1 MWYILIM
8 EKHVIYIEPEDDITD
23 IITKIENSKEKIVA
37 LVPPKKA
44 GVFRSI
50 VNIKLIAKAGA
61 GAEKKIVLVTTDPS
75 IVKLAAATRLPVT
88 KNLQTAPSVPELEDA
103 EEDETV
109 SKEAVTEE
117 GVSVEAEELSDS
129 DDTGEESPAKDLAA
143 ESEAL
148 AIDDESEKEEPE
160 EREDGEEKKKKSRFL
175 KNAKNPFLVWV
186 REHTKLVWALGVG
199 LVAVIALMIWAFG
212 IAPAATITLGIRTTT
227 NNFSENVTFT
237 TVLTEEDAAVGKFYL
252 TEAKIEEK
260 SEIEFEA
267 TGKKNVGEKAKGTV
281 VVYAFFKDKGSVA
294 INAGSNFTINNL
306 TFTST
311 AAASLSWDGTD
322 TTICD
327 NKNNASSLIKSGCQV
342 SGRVEVVATNPGTAY
357 NIPAESTG
365 WKPTANVGVYSD
377 APMAGGTDKTVT
389 TVQQSDIDK
398 ALTEIGVANETENR
412 EKLYETIPEDA
423 FIIDGSFS
431 QVIGD
436 AISTPALG
444 EEVEEGKKATL
455 SVMTTD
461 RVFTIDKTKVEEFI
475 TEKAKLANG
484 FKIYQINNPF
494 VENFVQTETGF
505 AGKLKTSF
513 VAGPKVTENDVIEIV
528 KGKGFGTAQ
537 HDLNDI
543 DGIGTITIEPSFPW
557 VTSVPNNPE
566 KITVILKVGE

>member
-322 TTICD
+322 TTVCD

-455 SVMTTD
+455 SVLTTD

>member
-1 MWYILIM
+1 
-8 EKHVIYIEPEDDITD
+8 
-23 IITKIENSKEKIVA
+23 
-37 LVPPKKA
+37 
-44 GVFRSI
+44 
-50 VNIKLIAKAGA
+50 
-61 GAEKKIVLVTTDPS
+61 VTTDPS

-322 TTICD
+322 TTVCD

>member
-322 TTICD
+322 TTVCD

>member
-1 MWYILIM
+1 
-8 EKHVIYIEPEDDITD
+8 
-23 IITKIENSKEKIVA
+23 
-37 LVPPKKA
+37 
-44 GVFRSI
+44 
-50 VNIKLIAKAGA
+50 
-61 GAEKKIVLVTTDPS
+61 
-75 IVKLAAATRLPVT
+75 
-88 KNLQTAPSVPELEDA
+88 
-103 EEDETV
+103 
-109 SKEAVTEE
+109 
-117 GVSVEAEELSDS
+117 
-129 DDTGEESPAKDLAA
+129 
-143 ESEAL
+143 
-148 AIDDESEKEEPE
+148 
-160 EREDGEEKKKKSRFL
+160 
-175 KNAKNPFLVWV
+175 
-186 REHTKLVWALGVG
+186 
-199 LVAVIALMIWAFG
+199 
-212 IAPAATITLGIRTTT
+212 
-227 NNFSENVTFT
+227 
-237 TVLTEEDAAVGKFYL
+237 
-252 TEAKIEEK
+252 
-260 SEIEFEA
+260 
-267 TGKKNVGEKAKGTV
+267 
-281 VVYAFFKDKGSVA
+281 
-294 INAGSNFTINNL
+294 
-306 TFTST
+306 
-311 AAASLSWDGTD
+311 
-322 TTICD
+322 
-327 NKNNASSLIKSGCQV
+327 
-342 SGRVEVVATNPGTAY
+342 VVATNPGTAY

>member
-322 TTICD
+322 TTVCD

-455 SVMTTD
+455 RVMTTD